1 MTVELPTDQYTHV
14 LQILIE
20 KYDNNASDATEIQK
34 IIAFLCARFASEART
49 MIRESPVKHPSITQ
63 PGGSKMFDGK
73 TMQTAGTCET
83 SSNSNDSKN
92 KIENLHR
99 AFSIELQNAINLATL
114 DSMHI

>member
-1 MTVELPTDQYTHV
+1 MGDAIPTAQYLRV
-14 LQILIE
+14 LQQLIE
-20 KYDNNASDATEIQK
+20 ISGDSAHDVKEIQDIIRYLRFRFASDAHK
-34 IIAFLCARFASEART
+34 
-49 MIRESPVKHPSITQ
+49 MIRKSSVKHPTISQ

-99 AFSIELQNAINLATL
+99 AFSIQLQNAINLATL